1 MGQLEHYSWSSF
13 GNITQYIFCYQRRL
27 KSISLR
33 KYQWAAAEMN
43 EALGFTEKTK
53 QIFHNFSAD
62 KNYSRTILYIK
73 IMSLHNVYP
82 PPLSTFIY

>member
-1 MGQLEHYSWSSF
+1 
-13 GNITQYIFCYQRRL
+13 
-27 KSISLR
+27 
-33 KYQWAAAEMN
+33 MN
-43 EALGFTEKTK
+43 EALGFTEKAK

-62 KNYSRTILYIK
+62 KNDLGTVLYIK